1 MRYKVLEYMIEN
13 LGGGTMVIFG
23 KLKDLEENKEYYF
36 AGNEDCLNLY
46 KIDMREFYVS
56 DKYDGDFCSSKEFL
70 EIEEKNRL
78 LYIYGY
84 SEEYEEI
91 IGQTNY

>member
-13 LGGGTMVIFG
+13 LGGGTMAIFG
-23 KLKDLEENKEYYF
+23 KLKDLKENKEYYF
-36 AGNEDCLNLY
+36 AGNEDGMSLY

-70 EIEEKNRL
+70 EIEEKNRVL
-78 LYIYGY
+78 NIYGY